1 MGELQ
6 VGENPEQSTVV
17 WHSRGKVAPPVLLEE
32 VSPEEGS
39 EWPEG
44 GRISVPG
51 PRCGALTRA
60 GRLCFSSSAFL
71 GLASPLSVDFIPK
84 VPRVQGAR
92 AVRALMAA
100 GERAEG
106 LQPLEGKVPR
116 WGVHLIPGCQRLGA
130 AFQKRSG

>member
-1 MGELQ
+1 MARGRPHQRTWAQ
-6 VGENPEQSTVV
+6 VWCLNPR
-17 WHSRGKVAPPVLLEE
+17 WA
-32 VSPEEGS
+32 
-39 EWPEG
+39 
-44 GRISVPG
+44 
-51 PRCGALTRA
+51 AL
-60 GRLCFSSSAFL
+60 FFSSAFL
-71 GLASPLSVDFIPK
+71 GRASPLSIDFIPK